1 MKKKLYKSWMFIPI
15 TGIALFIVFFV
26 VAANFYPGG
35 STISRTKEGFDWIN
49 NYWCDLFSKTAKNGE
64 SNPGRIYGLTGIILL
79 FSSLIVFWY
88 YLPQFFHERKRN
100 TFIIRYTGSISMF
113 ILIFVF
119 TRFHDSVIGIGS
131 TISAIPM
138 IATLNELKKNHLKIL
153 YFYGWLCV
161 FLLLLNFFIYITNWS
176 VAILPLL
183 QKITLL
189 LFLIWKSIIAL
200 KCFAISRDRYR
211 MEHSEKHSKL
221 KRGLSPPL
229 P

>member
-1 MKKKLYKSWMFIPI
+1 MKTKEILQSWMFIPI
-15 TGIALFIVFFV
+15 IGIILFIILFV
-26 VAANFYPGG
+26 IAANFYPGG
-35 STISRTKEGFDWIN
+35 SNVNRTKEGFDWIN

-79 FSSLIVFWY
+79 FSSLAVFWY
-88 YLPQFFHERKRN
+88 YLPQFFHERKLN
-100 TFIIRYTGSISMF
+100 TYIIRYTGSISMF

-138 IATLNELKKNHLKIL
+138 AATLNELKKNRLKTL
-153 YFYGWLCV
+153 YFSGWLCI

-176 VAILPLL
+176 VAILPFL

-189 LFLIWKSIIAL
+189 LFLIWISLIAL
-200 KCFAISRDRYR
+200 KCFEISRIRYR
-211 MEHSEKHSKL
+211 
-221 KRGLSPPL
+221 KRY
-229 P
+229 